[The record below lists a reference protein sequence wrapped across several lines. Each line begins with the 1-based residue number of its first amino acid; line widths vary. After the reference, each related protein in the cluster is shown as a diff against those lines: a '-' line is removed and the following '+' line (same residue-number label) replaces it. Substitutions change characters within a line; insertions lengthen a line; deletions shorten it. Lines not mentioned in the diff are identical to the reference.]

1 MTDTP
6 IPPTNQ
12 PGKTAWEPMVLKKV
26 GRLGDIMQGGGT
38 TSGGRRQEWDGDDA
52 VTSRCV
58 TSPSS

>member
-38 TSGGRRQEWDGDDA
+38 TPVADGKSGMGMTR
-52 VTSRCV
+52 
-58 TSPSS
+58 